1 MFYALKYDLRNINM
15 YLTSVHCT
23 I

>member
-15 YLTSVHCT
+15 YLTRVQCT